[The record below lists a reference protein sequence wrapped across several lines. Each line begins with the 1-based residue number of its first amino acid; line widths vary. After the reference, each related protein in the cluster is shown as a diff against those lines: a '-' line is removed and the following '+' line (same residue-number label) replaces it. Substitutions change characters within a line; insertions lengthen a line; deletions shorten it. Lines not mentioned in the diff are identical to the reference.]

1 MLNDITFGQFFPC
14 SSPIHKMDAR
24 VKLILTVAFIAL
36 IFVSQNFAALL
47 CTAVGLFIY
56 VMLTNVPVRM
66 YIKSLKP
73 LIIIVGITSILNLLY
88 VKSGQELFAF
98 DIFGW
103 NLSVTLG
110 GVTTAIYMTL
120 RVCLLVIA
128 GSVLTYTTSA
138 TELTD
143 AIERVLS
150 PLNLI
155 KIDVHSFAM
164 MMTIALRFIP
174 TLIEETD
181 KIMSAQKAR
190 GADLE
195 SGGIRSRLKALIP
208 ILIPLLVSSF
218 RRALE
223 LADAMECRCYH
234 GGEGRTRVKQMKLAF
249 RDYFAIVCFV
259 MLIGAVI
266 ISNIYLEGIIYALIT
281 VII

>member
-14 SSPIHKMDAR
+14 SSPVHKMDAR
-24 VKLILTVAFIAL
+24 VKLVLTVAFIIL

-47 CTAVGLFIY
+47 CSAVGLFVYI
-56 VMLTNVPVRM
+56 MLTNVPVKM
-66 YIKSLKP
+66 YLKSLKP
-73 LIIIVGITSILNLLY
+73 LIIIVGITSVLNLLY
-88 VKSGQELFAF
+88 VKSGAELFAF
-98 DIFGW
+98 DVFGW

-120 RVCLLVIA
+120 RVCLLVMA

-138 TELTD
+138 TQLTD
-143 AIERVLS
+143 AIERLLS
-150 PLNLI
+150 PLSKL

-195 SGGIRSRLKALIP
+195 SGGIRKRIKALIP

-234 GGEGRTRVKQMKLAF
+234 GGEGRTRVKELKLSF
-249 RDYFAIVCFV
+249 GDIFAILCFV
-259 MLIGAVI
+259 ILIASVI
-266 ISNIYLEGIIYALIT
+266 LSNIFLEGIIYALIT
-281 VII
+281 VLL

>member
-14 SSPIHKMDAR
+14 TSPIHKMDAR
-24 VKLILTVAFIAL
+24 VKLILTVAFIIL

-47 CTAVGLFIY
+47 CTAVGLFVY
-56 VMLTNVPVRM
+56 VMLTNVPFRM
-66 YIKSLKP
+66 YLKSLKP
-73 LIIIVGITSILNLLY
+73 LILIVGITSVLNILY
-88 VKSGQELFAF
+88 VKSGEELFAF

-150 PLNLI
+150 PLTLL

-190 GADLE
+190 GVDLE
-195 SGGIRSRLKALIP
+195 SGGVKQRIKALIP

-234 GGEGRTRVKQMKLAF
+234 GGEGRTRVKEMKLKF
-249 RDYFAIVCFV
+249 RDFFALFWFAV
-259 MLIGAVI
+259 LIASVI
-266 ISNIYLEGIIYALIT
+266 LSNVYLESIIYALVMVMI
-281 VII
+281 

>member
-1 MLNDITFGQFFPC
+1 MLNDVTFGQFFPC

-24 VKLILTVAFIAL
+24 VKLILTVAFLVL

-47 CTAVGLFIY
+47 CTAVGLFTY

-66 YIKSLKP
+66 YLKSLKP
-73 LIIIVGITSILNLLY
+73 LILIVGITSVLNILY
-88 VKSGQELFAF
+88 VKGGTALFT
-98 DIFGW
+98 IPVFGW
-103 NLSVTLG
+103 NLVVTLG

-120 RVCLLVIA
+120 RVCLLVVT

-143 AIERVLS
+143 AIERILS
-150 PLNLI
+150 PLTYL

-195 SGGIRSRLKALIP
+195 SGGIRQRLKALVP

-234 GGEGRTRVKQMKLAF
+234 GGEGRTRVKQMKLHF
-249 RDYFAIVCFV
+249 RDFFAVFWFVVLIASVIV
-259 MLIGAVI
+259 
-266 ISNIYLEGIIYALIT
+266 SNIYLEGIIYALIT
-281 VII
+281 VLI